1 MKKYPTLPEG
11 YRLLLRIDLA
21 KNKKEFWGVH
31 IAAFAM
37 IALLCASMAPFVP
50 LSTLV
55 SGEPLWVALRFAGLV
70 VGYGVGVV
78 LHEGIHGLF
87 FALFG
92 GRRPKF
98 GLSLSFAF
106 AGSDAYY
113 AKLPYLWITL
123 SPAVVLGL
131 VFGTLSVLSMVQV
144 LPLSLFWVFYFLHA
158 FHFGGAA
165 GDFYVALR
173 LLLLPAQLLVKDDG
187 TGMDVFVKEEA

>member
-11 YRLLLRIDLA
+11 YRRLLRIDLA

-37 IALLCASMAPFVP
+37 IALLCASMAAFVP

-55 SGEPLWVALRFAGLV
+55 SGEPLWVALRFAGIG
-70 VGYGVGVV
+70 VGYAVGVV

-92 GRRPKF
+92 GQRPKF
-98 GLSLSFAF
+98 GLSRSFAF

-123 SPAVVLGL
+123 SPAVVLSL
-131 VFGTLSVLSMVQV
+131 LFGTLSVLSMVQV

-158 FHFGGAA
+158 FHFGGAV